1 MDEKIKKATSK
12 NVTSTKGEA
21 KKTGKGGRPRGT
33 RVPKIDENER
43 KENLPLEEKTVNAE
57 DSNAISSMVMFPD
70 DFACLM
76 SSCGLAAVDW
86 KMHLASKTWAEQ
98 ETDEEKKK
106 EYAQNAEFFMD
117 TAIRE
122 ECSAISYLREI
133 TGEEELTVRGA
144 RILKKID
151 DALSPIVIEL
161 IRKYCGKKISNLL
174 YDTADKDMMQYIIDS
189 ILSSNDDDEELD
201 ED

>member
-1 MDEKIKKATSK
+1 MEQRKETTSTL
-12 NVTSTKGEA
+12 TSTKGEA

-43 KENLPLEEKTVNAE
+43 KENLPLEEKMVNAE
-57 DSNAISSMVMFPD
+57 DANAISTMVMFPD
-70 DFACLM
+70 DFSCLI

-86 KMHLASKTWAEQ
+86 KMYLASKTWAEQ
-98 ETDEEKKK
+98 ESDEEKKK
-106 EYAQNAEFFMD
+106 EYEKNAEFFMD

-122 ECSAISYLREI
+122 ECSAINYLREI

-151 DALSPIVIEL
+151 DAISPIVIEL
-161 IRKYCGKKISNLL
+161 IRKYCGKKINNLL
-174 YDTADKDMMQYIIDS
+174 YDAADKDMLQYIIES

>member
-1 MDEKIKKATSK
+1 MEEKIKKATPK
-12 NVTSTKGEA
+12 IETSTKGEA

-33 RVPKIDENER
+33 RVSKIDENER
-43 KENLPLEEKTVNAE
+43 KENLPLEEKMVNAE
-57 DSNAISSMVMFPD
+57 DANAISTMVMFPD
-70 DFACLM
+70 DFSCLI

-86 KMHLASKTWAEQ
+86 KMYLASKTWAEQ
-98 ETDEEKKK
+98 ESDEEKKK
-106 EYAQNAEFFMD
+106 EYEKNAEFFMD

-122 ECSAISYLREI
+122 ECSAINYLREI

-151 DALSPIVIEL
+151 DAISPIVIEL
-161 IRKYCGKKISNLL
+161 IRKYCGKKINNLM
-174 YDTADKDMMQYIIDS
+174 YDAADKDMLQYIIES